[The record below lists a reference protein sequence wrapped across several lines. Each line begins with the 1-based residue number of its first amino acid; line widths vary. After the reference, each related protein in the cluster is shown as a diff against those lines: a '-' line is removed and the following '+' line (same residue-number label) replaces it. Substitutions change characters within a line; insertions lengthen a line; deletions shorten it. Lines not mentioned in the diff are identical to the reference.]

1 MASFHWLY
9 YNEPDNTMALYASR
23 TIVRLD

>member
-9 YNEPDNTMALYASR
+9 YNEPDNTMDLYASR
-23 TIVRLD
+23 TIIRLD